1 MWDASY
7 IRASPESP
15 EGVLELPSGVDLK
28 KQNYIMN

>member
-7 IRASPESP
+7 IRASLVCPE
-15 EGVLELPSGVDLK
+15 VALELPSGVDLK